1 MSSWNEFKNTVQ
13 QEKNMLDS
21 KFTDTV
27 ITSKVTQMNSTLS
40 RYISR
45 AGISKTPNSA
55 SDPDYGSA
63 QALFQELTQGIKQY
77 TTLNKR
83 MAQQLGNIAGSADVQ
98 NKLKQVGSLRED
110 IPRLEKELAD
120 TKQDLETANARQQ
133 NAIHPVEDTS
143 FYQGFSS
150 RVGFTKPIHTY
161 SIPILIGFGI
171 LLLFMSGLMLR
182 DFSMPTSGNAYGSS
196 VYELGGVFSLFT
208 DSRFYSVAAGA
219 TFVFA
224 VVGILSYSGFMGQKL
239 K

>member
-1 MSSWNEFKNTVQ
+1 MTSWNDFKKSVQ
-13 QEKNMLDS
+13 QEKTMLDS

-27 ITSKVTQMNSTLS
+27 ITSKVTQMNTTLS
-40 RYISR
+40 RYVSR
-45 AGISKTPNSA
+45 AGISKTPNST
-55 SDPDYGSA
+55 SDPEYASA
-63 QALFQELTQGIKQY
+63 QTLFQELTQGIKQY
-77 TTLNKR
+77 TNLNKR
-83 MAQQLGNIAGSADVQ
+83 LAQHLGNVAGSADVQ
-98 NKLKQVGSLRED
+98 NKLRQVGTLRDD

-120 TKQDLETANARQQ
+120 TKQDLETSKARQE
-133 NAIHPVEDTS
+133 NAIKPVDDTS

-182 DFSMPTSGNAYGSS
+182 EFSMPTAGNAYGSS
-196 VYELGGVFSLFT
+196 LYDVGGVFSLFT

-219 TFVFA
+219 AFVFA
-224 VVGILSYSGFMGQKL
+224 VVGILSYSGFLGQKL

>member
-1 MSSWNEFKNTVQ
+1 MPSWNDFKKSVQ
-13 QEKNMLDS
+13 QEKTVLDS
-21 KFTDTV
+21 KFTDTI
-27 ITSKVTQMNSTLS
+27 ITSKVTQMNAALS
-40 RYISR
+40 RYVGR
-45 AGISKTPNSA
+45 AGIAKTPNST
-55 SDPDYGSA
+55 SDPDYASA
-63 QALFQELTQGIKQY
+63 QALFQELSQGIKQY
-77 TTLNKR
+77 TNLNR
-83 MAQQLGNIAGSADVQ
+83 RLAQQLGNEAGSADVQ
-98 NKLKQVGSLRED
+98 NKLKQVGALRDD

-120 TKQDLETANARQQ
+120 TKQDLETAKARQE
-133 NAIHPVEDTS
+133 NAIKPVEDTS

-182 DFSMPTSGNAYGSS
+182 DFSMPTAGNAYGSS
-196 VYELGGVFSLFT
+196 LYELGGVFSLFT

-224 VVGILSYSGFMGQKL
+224 VVGILSYSGFLGQKL